1 MIPTLITVKSGKARP
16 KNPYTNY
23 DPIQHIGVSF
33 DNSRKE
39 HADFESTVQWHD
51 CPEATEYGEY
61 YGELIWQAWDGIGD
75 LRNCQWFNCVYHHEE
90 YERRGIDTRQIW
102 RIVPQPQKKT
112 MENRFEIE
120 NSGRQ
125 AFKFE
130 TEAHIKDIQNP
141 DCTII
146 VQSGYTT
153 LKETDEYTELI
164 LNILN
169 ETTRK

>member
-1 MIPTLITVKSGKARP
+1 MTPTLITAKNGKARP
-16 KNPYTNY
+16 KNPYPKSVLLESEPRIWGIN
-23 DPIQHIGVSF
+23 P
-33 DNSRKE
+33 KWK
-39 HADFESTVQWHD
+39 DFESAVQWHD
-51 CPEATEYGEY
+51 CPEAIEDGEHMAELVWQWQCQHGIRK
-61 YGELIWQAWDGIGD
+61 GEWTT
-75 LRNCQWFNCVYHHEE
+75 F
-90 YERRGIDTRQIW
+90 IDDELHDKNSTVPIRQIW

-120 NSGRQ
+120 NFGRQ